1 VTWQG
6 SFDAFDDLIR
16 LRRENYEPLLPEI
29 DAQFRELD
37 SQIKLRVEQRDQL
50 RKRLQDIL
58 TAPRPELL
66 ATADERIALER
77 IRAVEKAIAGVPEAQ
92 RAELQERVAHLKG
105 ILIWALRTEYP
116 QRLTQAHK
124 DLRDLQQHVDVL
136 TAQYAAFVRTRQA
149 AVHSYAGYD
158 TPISRLRTH
167 VGSALEQ
174 VDMLKARQGAL
185 IEMVAIDELKA
196 RAERLE
202 KYQTQARY
210 AVADSYDRAT
220 KMQAEAAGAPQ

>member
-1 VTWQG
+1 M
-6 SFDAFDDLIR
+6 
-16 LRRENYEPLLPEI
+16 
-29 DAQFRELD
+29 
-37 SQIKLRVEQRDQL
+37 
-50 RKRLQDIL
+50 
-58 TAPRPELL
+58 
-66 ATADERIALER
+66 
-77 IRAVEKAIAGVPEAQ
+77 
-92 RAELQERVAHLKG
+92 
-105 ILIWALRTEYP
+105 
-116 QRLTQAHK
+116 K

-202 KYQTQARY
+202 TYQSQARY

-220 KMQAEAAGAPQ
+220 KAQAEAVGAPR

>member
-1 VTWQG
+1 
-6 SFDAFDDLIR
+6 
-16 LRRENYEPLLPEI
+16 
-29 DAQFRELD
+29 
-37 SQIKLRVEQRDQL
+37 
-50 RKRLQDIL
+50 
-58 TAPRPELL
+58 
-66 ATADERIALER
+66 
-77 IRAVEKAIAGVPEAQ
+77 
-92 RAELQERVAHLKG
+92 VAHLKG

-124 DLRDLQQHVDVL
+124 NLRDLQQHVDVL
-136 TAQYAAFVRTRQA
+136 TAQYDAFVRTRQA